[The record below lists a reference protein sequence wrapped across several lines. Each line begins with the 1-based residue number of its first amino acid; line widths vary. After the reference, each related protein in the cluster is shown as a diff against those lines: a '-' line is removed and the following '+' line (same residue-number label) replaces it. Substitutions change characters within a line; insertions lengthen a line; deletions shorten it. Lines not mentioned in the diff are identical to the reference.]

1 MRYVSV
7 VNTSTG
13 EVLAERAAVAETFLA
28 RFLGLQWRR
37 SLPKGTGLVLLPNN
51 SVHMFFMFMCLD
63 VVFVGA
69 DGIVQRVVRRL
80 CPWSV
85 GPIVPS
91 ALYCVELPPGAASL
105 TQAGHAIDLRAV

>member
-51 SVHMFFMFMCLD
+51 SIHMFFMFMRLD

-69 DGIVQRVVRRL
+69 DGIVQRVGRRL
-80 CPWSV
+80 RPWSV

-91 ALYCVELPPGAASL
+91 ALYCVELPPGAARL
-105 TQAGHAIDLRAV
+105 TQPGHAIDLRAT

>member
-37 SLPKGTGLVLLPNN
+37 SLPQGTGLVLLPNN
-51 SVHMFFMFMCLD
+51 SVHMFFMFMRLD

-69 DGIVQRVVRRL
+69 DGIVQRVGRRL
-80 CPWSV
+80 RPWSV
-85 GPIVPS
+85 GPIVPT

-105 TQAGHAIDLRAV
+105 TQPGHAIDLRAT

>member
-51 SVHMFFMFMCLD
+51 S
-63 VVFVGA
+63 
-69 DGIVQRVVRRL
+69 DGIVQRVGRRL
-80 CPWSV
+80 RPWSV

-91 ALYCVELPPGAASL
+91 ALYCVELPPGAARL
-105 TQAGHAIDLRAV
+105 TQPGHAIDLRAT